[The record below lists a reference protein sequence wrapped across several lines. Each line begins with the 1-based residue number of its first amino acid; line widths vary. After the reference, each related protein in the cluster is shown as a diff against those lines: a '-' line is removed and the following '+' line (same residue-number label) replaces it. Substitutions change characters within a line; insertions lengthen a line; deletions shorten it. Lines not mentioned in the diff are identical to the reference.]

1 MIETWETP
9 NSSNIATVSHDDETR
24 TGTIIFRSGGT
35 YTVDSVDKSVLEEMV
50 ASPSPGAYFNRHVKD
65 TYRVKRT

>member
-24 TGTIIFRSGGT
+24 TGTITFRSGGT
-35 YTVDSVDKSVLEEMV
+35 YTVDSIDKSVLEEMV